1 MILNCGGLLNF
12 IIFAKNMNTMSKQ
25 YPIKDDNTPQVNEP
39 STAYATQS
47 VVSPAFS
54 VYQMQ
59 ILDSIANVNS
69 DQELIEI
76 RNIIAE
82 YFSNKALDAIDE
94 LCDAGKLSTQKI
106 ESWSK
111 EHLRTPYK

>member
-1 MILNCGGLLNF
+1 
-12 IIFAKNMNTMSKQ
+12 MNLSC
-25 YPIKDDNTPQVNEP
+25 
-39 STAYATQS
+39 
-47 VVSPAFS
+47 S

-59 ILDSIANVNS
+59 ILDSIANVSN

-82 YFSNKALDAIDE
+82 CFSNKALNAVDE
-94 LCDAGKLSTQKI
+94 LCDAGKLSTKII